1 MDTSQEL
8 FLSVL
13 DRGSC
18 TRENTIA
25 DGARERKLLHYSVFI
40 TEPNY
45 SQITMQNASALNDI
59 LVIDTQSEPNSS
71 S

>member
-1 MDTSQEL
+1 MYHKNYFFL
-8 FLSVL
+8 FLIIAAVL
-13 DRGSC
+13 R
-18 TRENTIA
+18 RNTIA
-25 DGARERKLLHYSVFI
+25 DGARERKLLRYSVFI

-45 SQITMQNASALNDI
+45 SQITMQNVSALNDI

>member
-1 MDTSQEL
+1 M
-8 FLSVL
+8 FMAAVL
-13 DRGSC
+13 
-18 TRENTIA
+18 RENTMA
-25 DGARERKLLHYSVFI
+25 DGAHERKLLHSSVFI

-59 LVIDTQSEPNSS
+59 LVIDMQSEPNSS

>member
-1 MDTSQEL
+1 M
-8 FLSVL
+8 FMAAVL
-13 DRGSC
+13 RG
-18 TRENTIA
+18 NTTA
-25 DGARERKLLHYSVFI
+25 DGAHEGKLLHCSVFI

-59 LVIDTQSEPNSS
+59 LVIDMESEPNSS